1 MSFNVPIL
9 LIVFNRPNKTKK
21 LFDIIKKIKPKN
33 LYVSADGPREKNHN
47 DLNLCSQ
54 VREIFNNID
63 WECNFHNLYNNE
75 NKSCKINVIESI
87 NWLFSK
93 EKMGI
98 ILEDDCLPDL
108 SFFNYCKIL
117 LEKYE
122 FEEKIMQINGHSNNQ
137 TSPNDYS
144 YYFSK
149 LNSTWGWAT
158 WKRAWDKF
166 TTNMNDFDEKKN
178 KKKINIFYQNE
189 DIANWMERYFEKTFK
204 GEDKIWSLNW
214 AYCIMNSDGLTISPF
229 KNLIF
234 NSGFDG
240 SGTSGSFEEFSKFS
254 DLKVNNIKNINH
266 PKTIIYNKKFD
277 ENFFYNFV
285 EPVDRRAKTS
295 FFKKILKKIFIK

>member
-1 MSFNVPIL
+1 M
-9 LIVFNRPNKTKK
+9 R
-21 LFDIIKKIKPKN
+21 KKI
-33 LYVSADGPREKNHN
+33 
-47 DLNLCSQ
+47 
-54 VREIFNNID
+54 
-63 WECNFHNLYNNE
+63 
-75 NKSCKINVIESI
+75 
-87 NWLFSK
+87 
-93 EKMGI
+93 
-98 ILEDDCLPDL
+98 
-108 SFFNYCKIL
+108 
-117 LEKYE
+117 
-122 FEEKIMQINGHSNNQ
+122 
-137 TSPNDYS
+137 
-144 YYFSK
+144 
-149 LNSTWGWAT
+149 
-158 WKRAWDKF
+158 
-166 TTNMNDFDEKKN
+166 